1 MSKYMSYNGDFILTN
16 EFRISPDNRAFN
28 YGDGIFET
36 IRCLNSRPLFFSKH
50 YHRLRNALYELQID
64 LPAQFTEE
72 FFRINIYKLLQKNR
86 IYKGARIRLNI
97 FRSEGGLYTP
107 IDNSA
112 QFVMSVK
119 ELSEEEFVL
128 NSEGI
133 IIDVFDEIR
142 KPINSLAQ
150 FKTNNALLYIIA
162 AQWKARKKIGDCII
176 KNQDGFLLEGVSSN
190 VFCVIDKKIITPA
203 IESGCVNG
211 TMRATVF
218 EIADQIN
225 IPIVETLRLNEKVLL
240 QADEIFFTN
249 AIQGI
254 VWTVSYKERRYFHF
268 VASKLL
274 AELNKLVAKEI
285 S

>member
-1 MSKYMSYNGDFILTN
+1 MSKYLSYNGELILAK

-36 IRCLNSRPLFFSKH
+36 IRCLNSKPLFFAKH
-50 YHRLRNALYELQID
+50 YQRLRNALYELQID
-64 LPAQFTEE
+64 LPAQFSEE
-72 FFRINIYKLLQKNR
+72 FFRINIHKLLQKNR

-107 IDNSA
+107 MDNTA
-112 QFVMSVK
+112 QYVMSVK
-119 ELSEEEFVL
+119 ALSDEEFVL

-133 IIDVFDEIR
+133 TIDVFDKIR

-150 FKTNNALLYIIA
+150 FKTNNALLYVLA
-162 AQWKARKKIGDCII
+162 AKWKARMRIGDCII

-190 VFCVIDKKIITPA
+190 IFCVIDKKIITPA

-211 TMRATVF
+211 TMRATIF
-218 EIADQIN
+218 EIADRIK
-225 IPIVETLRLNEKVLL
+225 IPLVETLKLNEKVLL

-249 AIQGI
+249 AIQGV
-254 VWTVSYKERRYFHF
+254 VWTVSYKDRRYFHF

-274 AELNKLVAKEI
+274 TELNKLVAKEI